1 MIKRNNYEDDTISS
15 NHIISKTIANLF
27 PNMNNEK
34 FQLSC
39 RQANAIRS
47 MSKSVKN
54 NPPKKK
60 IENQMMLNAF
70 REKNEIE
77 KKKNKDK

>member
-1 MIKRNNYEDDTISS
+1 
-15 NHIISKTIANLF
+15 
-27 PNMNNEK
+27 
-34 FQLSC
+34 
-39 RQANAIRS
+39 

-54 NPPKKK
+54 NPQKKK

-77 KKKNKDK
+77 KKKKTKINKMKKEMDKDISNIFHISVCRHVNKSSLILKV